1 MRAAMW
7 TTSLCLALMSSVQ
20 AAENVTGTYKAQN
33 GEVRVQQIDGRIKF
47 FLNATYQTNVGE
59 VSGEVS
65 LTGGDANY
73 LDQDSDCA
81 LSFKFSAGKLAVS
94 QTGSCG
100 MGLNVSGSG
109 TYTRVSTAVPNF
121 DE

>member
-7 TTSLCLALMSSVQ
+7 TMSLCLALMSSVQ

-59 VSGEVS
+59 VSGEVP

-81 LSFKFSAGKLAVS
+81 LGFKFSPGKLAVS
-94 QTGSCG
+94 QTGSSG

-109 TYTRVSTAVPNF
+109 TYKRVSTAVPNF